1 MMKSTGSI
9 ASASRFTLAF
19 ALLLQMASA
28 SAQFS
33 LIFNIND
40 LKSREIETAYT
51 TGQDTKEIV
60 WTTSAKPMPE
70 VQKNNDACARLPE
83 YGHGAICYRV
93 CGGSLASEPVR
104 WIYEWRPAHLGH
116 DTPWE
121 ACLENQGCKSF
132 REEYYP
138 DNGRGCGHFMIWKPQ
153 RPGKHDRDLRIRVQ
167 LR

>member
-19 ALLLQMASA
+19 ALLFQMASA

-40 LKSREIETAYT
+40 LKSREIEAAYT

-70 VQKNNDACARLPE
+70 VQKNNDACSPSRIWPRGDLL
-83 YGHGAICYRV
+83 
-93 CGGSLASEPVR
+93 S
-104 WIYEWRPAHLGH
+104 
-116 DTPWE
+116 
-121 ACLENQGCKSF
+121 CLRRQSS
-132 REEYYP
+132 
-138 DNGRGCGHFMIWKPQ
+138 Q
-153 RPGKHDRDLRIRVQ
+153 
-167 LR
+167 